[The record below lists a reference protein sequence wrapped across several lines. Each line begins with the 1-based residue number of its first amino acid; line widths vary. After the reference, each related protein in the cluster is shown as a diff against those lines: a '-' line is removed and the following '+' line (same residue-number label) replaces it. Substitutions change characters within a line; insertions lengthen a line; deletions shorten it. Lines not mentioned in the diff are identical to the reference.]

1 MIVLFTAYLQQKSLI
16 DNQSQNH
23 FDYELGD
30 RNFKKAINKA
40 INRLILGERV
50 F

>member
-1 MIVLFTAYLQQKSLI
+1 MIVFFDAYLQQNSLI

-23 FDYELGD
+23 FDYELDD
-30 RNFKKAINKA
+30 RDLENAINKA
-40 INRLILGERV
+40 IDRVILGDRV